1 MIRLP
6 QAPRSIGAPAPVVDF
21 YNKMNEMITF
31 GQNLVK
37 SLENQQTQ
45 SDFSKNAALNQSE
58 DSSEAKGWFIG

>member
-1 MIRLP
+1 
-6 QAPRSIGAPAPVVDF
+6 
-21 YNKMNEMITF
+21 MNEMITF